1 MTHENKIT
9 PHLYY
14 VNTLPSKT
22 QHIANW
28 SCMKQTRQ
36 LWCRSLKFWSK
47 ICMNVKVTMLDRV
60 SG

>member
-22 QHIANW
+22 QHIAN
-28 SCMKQTRQ
+28 
-36 LWCRSLKFWSK
+36 FDAVWSK
-47 ICMNVKVTMLDRV
+47 HGNFDAVR
-60 SG
+60 